1 MYEPLQWQLVI
12 KLGFRNDGTMTGYF
26 HWSAHPPS
34 LLYRMIWHI
43 ISYYDALFNCWKII
57 QFLCDDHQP
66 PGQWPA
72 QLLPVTIRN
81 LINFADGMVHKCFSI
96 QWKDL
101 WLLLLLPLFSFI
113 NCFSSC
119 ISCVTISVHSSAAAV
134 WVNNKKAMFTAKV
147 NVKRRNGMKTE
158 IQRVNESP
166 RDVDEEGI
174 QKGCD
179 THVCVPLPTNISFHP
194 LFGWLLCNA
203 ELLLRFLPAL
213 KSSPSSPSS
222 SLSFV

>member
-1 MYEPLQWQLVI
+1 
-12 KLGFRNDGTMTGYF
+12 
-26 HWSAHPPS
+26 
-34 LLYRMIWHI
+34 
-43 ISYYDALFNCWKII
+43 
-57 QFLCDDHQP
+57 
-66 PGQWPA
+66 
-72 QLLPVTIRN
+72 
-81 LINFADGMVHKCFSI
+81 
-96 QWKDL
+96 
-101 WLLLLLPLFSFI
+101 
-113 NCFSSC
+113 
-119 ISCVTISVHSSAAAV
+119 
-134 WVNNKKAMFTAKV
+134 
-147 NVKRRNGMKTE
+147 MKTE

-222 SLSFV
+222 SSSSLSFV